1 MNKHKITSDSER
13 QWDASGFWGK
23 ENAEKQE
30 GGGVKGQKNR
40 ERELSQIESVCLGW
54 Y

>member
-13 QWDASGFWGK
+13 QWDASGFWRK

-30 GGGVKGQKNR
+30 GEGLRDRRTEK
-40 ERELSQIESVCLGW
+40 ES
-54 Y
+54 